1 MRSSPVVPTLTD
13 VSSSYDDQAR
23 CQRVAVD
30 SPVGSDTTAVSI
42 VSYVTDNNPD
52 LK

>member
-1 MRSSPVVPTLTD
+1 VIRPGLSGWLWT
-13 VSSSYDDQAR
+13 
-23 CQRVAVD
+23 
-30 SPVGSDTTAVSI
+30 PVGSDTAAVSV